1 MIKEQWGPKMVDFY
15 LSLYFFSFFKQR
27 GILGYA
33 IQTSIIVFKGMVK
46 KEIKK
51 KIEKV
56 TIQAQSILHAFRLT
70 VVLSTFSSLTS

>member
-1 MIKEQWGPKMVDFY
+1 
-15 LSLYFFSFFKQR
+15 
-27 GILGYA
+27 
-33 IQTSIIVFKGMVK
+33 MVK

-56 TIQAQSILHAFRLT
+56 TIQTQSILHAFRLT

>member
-1 MIKEQWGPKMVDFY
+1 MIKEQWDPKMVDFY

-56 TIQAQSILHAFRLT
+56 TIQTQSILHAFRLT

>member
-1 MIKEQWGPKMVDFY
+1 MIKEQWGPKMIDFY
-15 LSLYFFSFFKQR
+15 LSLHFLSFFKQR

-33 IQTSIIVFKGMVK
+33 IQASIIVFKGMVK

-56 TIQAQSILHAFRLT
+56 TIQTQSILHAFRLT

>member
-33 IQTSIIVFKGMVK
+33 IQTSIIVFKGTVK

-56 TIQAQSILHAFRLT
+56 TIQTQSILHAFQLT

>member
-1 MIKEQWGPKMVDFY
+1 MIKEQWGLKMVDFY